1 VYLYKPIG
9 AGAEDRVIVVCSSE
23 SDDPGQTTIG
33 SGLLVH
39 EIARIE
45 LVGHGLIPQATIQ

>member
-1 VYLYKPIG
+1 MTL
-9 AGAEDRVIVVCSSE
+9 
-23 SDDPGQTTIG
+23 GQTTIG